1 MVLLSDDL
9 DEIDW
14 KFLGGQKASVQ
25 TNYFG
30 KGFTGTYNR
39 STTVDVATPQDNF
52 HTYALDWSPD
62 ILIWSIDGKTV
73 RTLKVADADGNG
85 LQYPQSPMKVS
96 LSLWDAGDPDAPGTQ
111 QWAGGITPIPPLESY
126 TMYVKSVK
134 ITNTN
139 PGKG

>member
-1 MVLLSDDL
+1 MPFGDLGAELTFAKRHDTPTISTKFNFFFGRVEYVVKAALGTGIVSSMVLLSDDL

-14 KFLGGQKASVQ
+14 EFVGGQIASVQ

-30 KGFTGTYNR
+30 KGFTGTCNR

-73 RTLKVADADGNG
+73 RT
-85 LQYPQSPMKVS
+85 QRSPIM
-96 LSLWDAGDPDAPGTQ
+96 GTACSTRKHQ
-111 QWAGGITPIPPLESY
+111 
-126 TMYVKSVK
+126 
-134 ITNTN
+134 
-139 PGKG
+139 